1 MPQQQV
7 QLLPP
12 SLQQQAALGALQAAL
27 QASSPL
33 AASALAA
40 GAPPGLPMLAPVQR
54 PTLGR
59 TPAVGGS
66 SPCTLTATGSALLQL
81 KQSPRLARV
90 SAHACQSVNTAH
102 VLRTLPAARSSVY
115 LSV

>member
-54 PTLGR
+54 PTSADAG
-59 TPAVGGS
+59 VGGS
-66 SPCTLTATGSALLQL
+66 SPMHAHGNGLGSSAA
-81 KQSPRLARV
+81 KAVTPARKGKRTCV
-90 SAHACQSVNTAH
+90 SVSKHRSC
-102 VLRTLPAARSSVY
+102 LRTLPAARSSVY